1 MRRQARGGRR
11 ALPFQGAWK
20 GPEKVQVLSRADM
33 VHYVDVRGAWD
44 WRECECC
51 FDRAVSYRAQRAL
64 GMVRLRHFRC
74 DLQRQLP
81 DSIPLAPQ
89 ERPSSAMVE
98 DSARVPLRP
107 LEPLEEWPPQQ
118 LFGVKCV
125 VAPIR
130 CAEAMILEWMAEPR
144 VGVLMDLGRIRSR
157 LPAILAATDAAT
169 AATSPA
175 TAAALAA
182 AASGTWATRWAAY
195 RRAFGAGRQVEND
208 CIASVLVQVLGVK
221 EGADLQEGFG
231 FFVQHVLSGGLEK
244 AHGEEKGRGAAGGE
258 GAEKTHWEEGG
269 TGGEAAE
276 KAQGEEGR
284 ADGEM
289 MDRGGGMEK
298 EEEQVAALARLIASQ
313 VDAGGGRD
321 GGEPKHSSEASKGG
335 ERHSSGAANGA
346 AGEGGRRG
354 KNGQWRE
361 NLKGHVWER
370 YVDGMAWILE
380 HGGGEGREFRC
391 SQCSE
396 EGSQCSEEGSQCSE
410 EGSQC
415 SEEGSQCSEEGS
427 HQCSEEGSQCSEEG
441 SQCSEE
447 GSQCS
452 DEGSQC
458 NEEGSQCSEEG
469 SQCSEESN
477 QCSEEGS
484 QCSEE
489 GSQCSEEG
497 SNNGGDVQVNGAPK
511 GMYVSGVGATDFA
524 LAFATELSKPE
535 SCAEACMYILDGNN
549 ANKVRVEEAAIQ
561 EARSRLRRGVGGK
574 GRKVRSGGTGGD
586 GAAANTSGAAAN
598 TSGAAANTSGAAANT
613 SGAAANRSGEAA
625 KKIRAAA
632 STTGAVSN
640 TIREEANTSGAGAN
654 TSGAG
659 ANTSKAGANRTRA
672 AEASV
677 MRNASAFSAAA
688 SDENRPC
695 TRVDGT
701 CASYNPGLVPV
712 NTNPVFSAFTYRVA
726 RILQWVRIY
735 GSDVVFVDRCCKSK
749 PQNKILEMPHPFRD
763 LPSLL
768 LRLGA
773 IPKPLDDADFAVEWE
788 EWPQGDEAAL
798 KLPDDPNARFFLLGI
813 SEESGTGV
821 ESEQRVTEV
830 ASKSGRKHT
839 RRKVRGAK
847 APGQAS
853 DGSWGH
859 TDRGIG
865 GVTEQKGIPH
875 PFGMAVIRP
884 PPRRKLPIVRCVAD
898 AESLVEGVGQ
908 VVTPPACTHCVQ
920 CFRDYYLLLPS
931 IALIAKYAYR
941 PLYVLFNR
949 FLSVFPPQSFG
960 FHTLVK
966 DMGLPPFPSRPA
978 PPTNLAILR
987 GEIEKERVTFLLLV
1001 ALKWPASILDL
1012 EQFEGKELLEGD
1024 AIRVKKKVATGRKKG
1039 KARRGMGNGGEEEEE
1054 EDDGEVQEELESWCF
1069 TAQNAW
1075 PSSLRVSLR
1084 DADVESEDSGSGL
1097 SDVCMGSEG
1106 QQERVDMN
1114 TRIAD
1119 LVSTGVDKMRRK
1131 RVQLRRGGAV
1141 ASSST
1146 GKGNEGKGKKAELP
1160 PYLKAWPGGVN
1171 LLACL
1176 REMLLGEPCYCPA
1189 SPAAPSVH
1197 PGVNITGAA
1206 PSTTASASSSLAAP
1220 TTAAPNTAVLS
1231 THPPVHTC
1239 ATMSTYAASS
1249 PHVTPTTGAAI
1260 GTADTAACAEASAL
1274 DASRESRCSAAG
1286 CGRME
1291 GGGVKLR
1298 SCGGCGKVAYC
1309 SRECQKAHWP

>member
-118 LFGVKCV
+118 LFGVKCA

-195 RRAFGAGRQVEND
+195 RRAVSFAAFLTLVARCPRVVNLKRLCMRGETSVYPAIMAQFGAGRQVEND

-415 SEEGSQCSEEGS
+415 SEEGSHQCSEEGS
-427 HQCSEEGSQCSEEG
+427 QCSEEGSQCSEEG

-469 SQCSEESN
+469 SQCSEESS

-659 ANTSKAGANRTRA
+659 ANTN
-672 AEASV
+672 
-677 MRNASAFSAAA
+677 
-688 SDENRPC
+688 
-695 TRVDGT
+695 
-701 CASYNPGLVPV
+701 
-712 NTNPVFSAFTYRVA
+712 
-726 RILQWVRIY
+726 
-735 GSDVVFVDRCCKSK
+735 
-749 PQNKILEMPHPFRD
+749 

-1197 PGVNITGAA
+1197 PGVNTTGAA